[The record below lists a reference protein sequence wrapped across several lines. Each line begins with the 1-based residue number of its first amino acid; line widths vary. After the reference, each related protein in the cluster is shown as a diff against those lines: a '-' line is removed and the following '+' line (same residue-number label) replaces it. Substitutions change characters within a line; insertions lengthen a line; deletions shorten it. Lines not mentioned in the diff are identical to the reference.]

1 MAVIFLYFGLF
12 LGVHFLSKQFKRPG
26 AARLFQLIACFIL
39 LFGFF
44 GFRDITVLNDTPHYY
59 GAYYK
64 LSRIRSYM
72 DSSIFTYNLM
82 QSFEY
87 GYQVMQHSL
96 IKYISQE
103 PFTIIIVSSFIISW
117 GNISFISGQT
127 KHIALAL
134 TMLLMSGV
142 LFDQYCLIRQSLA
155 LMIFYKAVE
164 YLRQER
170 VKRYV
175 ILVLTA
181 ALFHVSIL
189 VMLILPIMTRMKISK
204 RNVLIVLGIALVSAL
219 VVYQVFDILG
229 LSNTKYF
236 IMTIKRNSFPLAAMF
251 DGLLMLLLIG
261 CCMVLYRRMGMKT
274 IDKTVFWMGVFGICV
289 CIITQSFLSFF
300 RLNVYIWPFIYMT
313 FLQFT
318 DTTSNLTYTG
328 AQHQCIALRQQML
341 VTVLMILAVRM
352 AIILSFR
359 NEWYHLIPYSFYD
372 FSDQFHN
379 FNMYW
384 EK

>member
-1 MAVIFLYFGLF
+1 MAVIFLYFSLF

-26 AARLFQLIACFIL
+26 AARLFQLITCFIL

-64 LSRIRSYM
+64 LTRIRSYL
-72 DSSIFTYNLM
+72 DSSIFMYNMM

-87 GYQVMQHSL
+87 GYQVMQHTL
-96 IKYISQE
+96 IKYISEE

-117 GNISFISGQT
+117 GNISFISRQT

-155 LMIFYKAVE
+155 LMIFYKAVDE
-164 YLRQER
+164 LQHER

-175 ILVLTA
+175 LLVLLA
-181 ALFHVSIL
+181 ALFHASAL
-189 VMLILPIMTRMKISK
+189 VLLILPIMTRIKISK
-204 RNVLIVLGIALVSAL
+204 RNVLIVFGFAAIGALI
-219 VVYQVFDILG
+219 VYQVFDLLG
-229 LSNTKYF
+229 LSETKYF
-236 IMTIKRNSFPLAAMF
+236 VMNMKRNTFPLAAIL

-261 CCMVLYRRMGMKT
+261 CCVVLYRQMGMKT
-274 IDKTVFWMGVFGICV
+274 IDKTIFWMGVFGLCV
-289 CIITQSFLSFF
+289 CIITPSFLSFF
-300 RLNVYIWPFIYMT
+300 RLNIYIWPFIYMT
-313 FLQFT
+313 FFEFT
-318 DTTSNLTYTG
+318 DTTNNLTYTG
-328 AQHQCIALRQQML
+328 VQHQCIALRQQML
-341 VTVLMILAVRM
+341 VTMLMILAVRM
-352 AIILSFR
+352 AIILTFR
-359 NEWYHLIPYSFYD
+359 NEWYNLIPYSFYD
-372 FSDQFHN
+372 FSDHFHN